1 MGERSGPAPASEGGP
16 AVARFARRG
25 RSGDVKGIASCLSLT
40 AAVFLFACD
49 KADDG
54 RSVLRISLGVTPPA
68 SGTGDLVWIAEGAQP
83 GGGLLV
89 DVLARDISV
98 GFDGFN
104 VELSFDPLIAAADK
118 LTSGGA
124 LLGCT
129 ALPVLA
135 ADNISNGN
143 ANATGS
149 ILFSEVISGPAPP
162 PCTLAGTV
170 TLARILFR
178 PRGQGA
184 TTLPFVPYN
193 GNASSPAGSRL
204 FRRDPAD
211 PDVGVGFFDGSALIE
226 VGR

>member
-1 MGERSGPAPASEGGP
+1 
-16 AVARFARRG
+16 
-25 RSGDVKGIASCLSLT
+25 VKGIASCLSLT
-40 AAVFLFACD
+40 AAVILFACD

-54 RSVLRISLGVTPPA
+54 RSDLKISLGVTPPA
-68 SGTGDLVWIAEGAQP
+68 GGAGDLVWLAQGDLA
-83 GGGLLV
+83 GGRLLV
-89 DVLARDISV
+89 DVLARDIAS

-104 VELSFDPLIAAADK
+104 VEILFDPLIVEAANLA
-118 LTSGGA
+118 SGGA

-149 ILFSEVISGPAPP
+149 ILFSEAISGPAPP

-170 TLARILFR
+170 TLARIMFR
-178 PRGQGA
+178 PRGQGTA
-184 TTLPFVPYN
+184 PLVFVPYN
-193 GNASSPAGSRL
+193 GIPSSPAGSRL

-211 PDVGVGFFDGSALIE
+211 PDVGVEFFDGSALIE
-226 VGR
+226 VRR